1 MKTRG
6 SMAPIGALDYIRMKS
21 CGHMKDGSFAIK
33 GLLLVFGE
41 NKKKKLNIPMLGYVC
56 KG

>member
-1 MKTRG
+1 
-6 SMAPIGALDYIRMKS
+6 MAPIGALDYIRMKS